1 MVRFAI
7 LYAFDCLIREH
18 SNLYQVT
25 TLLKNR
31 HPVYRGDQLIEV
43 NGPQQKLNRGLL
55 KRGWTAV
62 FLI

>member
-55 KRGWTAV
+55 
-62 FLI
+62 